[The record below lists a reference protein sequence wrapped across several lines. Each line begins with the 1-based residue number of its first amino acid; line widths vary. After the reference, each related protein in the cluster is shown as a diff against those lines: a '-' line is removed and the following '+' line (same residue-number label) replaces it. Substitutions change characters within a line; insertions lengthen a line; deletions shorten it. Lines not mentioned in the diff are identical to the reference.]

1 MGPVFLD
8 TDSKREAI
16 LKATLELVAERGFHD
31 TPMSQVAKRSG
42 ASPGVIYHYFA
53 SKDELIRDLYREV
66 KAVKARAMLQGG
78 VDGVSPKEAFKRTWR
93 NAYDFYR
100 THRLEARFLEQYEN
114 SPYHCPTDL
123 QELAREDENFAVL
136 ARRLGFVDG
145 GSPFKPLPSEIVYD
159 LSFGVAAR
167 LARRAP
173 DAPLDDAT
181 LDDIA
186 EGCWRAVARHP

>member
-1 MGPVFLD
+1 VLAD
-8 TDSKREAI
+8 TDSKRDAI

-53 SKDELIRDLYREV
+53 SKDELIRELYKEV
-66 KAVKARAMLQGG
+66 KAVKARAMLQGDF
-78 VDGVSPKEAFKRTWR
+78 DGASPKEAFKHTWC
-93 NAYDFYR
+93 NAYHFYR

-123 QELAREDENFAVL
+123 QELAKEDENFAIL

-145 GSPFKPLPSEIVYD
+145 GSPFKPLPTDIVYD
-159 LSFGVAAR
+159 LSFGLAAGR
-167 LARRAP
+167 APRAP
-173 DAPLDDAT
+173 DEPLDDAT

-186 EGCWRAVARHP
+186 EGCWRAVARNP

>member
-1 MGPVFLD
+1 VFPD
-8 TDSKREAI
+8 VDSKRCAI

-66 KAVKARAMLQGG
+66 KAVKARAMLEGDF
-78 VDGVSPKEAFKRTWR
+78 DGASPKEAFKRTWR
-93 NAYDFYR
+93 NAYHFYR

-123 QELAREDENFAVL
+123 QELAKEDRNFAIL

-145 GSPFKPLPSEIVYD
+145 GSPFKPLPSDIVYD

-167 LARRAP
+167 LARRA
-173 DAPLDDAT
+173 DEGPLDEAT

-186 EGCWRAVARHP
+186 EGCWRAVARAP

>member
-1 MGPVFLD
+1 MFPD
-8 TDSKREAI
+8 TDSKRDAI

-123 QELAREDENFAVL
+123 QELAKEDQNFAVL

-145 GSPFKPLPSEIVYD
+145 GNPFKPLPTDIVYD

-173 DAPLDDAT
+173 DEPLDDAT

-186 EGCWRAVARHP
+186 EGCWRAIARNP

>member
-1 MGPVFLD
+1 MFAD
-8 TDSKREAI
+8 ADIDSKRDAI

-78 VDGVSPKEAFKRTWR
+78 VDGASPKDAFKQTWR

-123 QELAREDENFAVL
+123 QELAKEDENFAVL

-173 DAPLDDAT
+173 DTPLDEAT

-186 EGCWRAVARHP
+186 EGCWRAVARNP

>member
-1 MGPVFLD
+1 MFPDV
-8 TDSKREAI
+8 DSKRCAI

-66 KAVKARAMLQGG
+66 KAVKARAMLQGD
-78 VDGVSPKEAFKRTWR
+78 VDGASPKEVFKRTWR
-93 NAYDFYR
+93 NAYHFYR

-123 QELAREDENFAVL
+123 QKLAKEDPNFAIL
-136 ARRLGFVDG
+136 ARRLGVVEG
-145 GSPFKPLPSEIVYD
+145 GGPFKPLPADIVHD

-167 LARRAP
+167 LARRAE
-173 DAPLDDAT
+173 DAPLDEAT

-186 EGCWRAVARHP
+186 EGCWRAVARNP

>member
-1 MGPVFLD
+1 MFPD

-42 ASPGVIYHYFA
+42 ASPGVIYHYFGQQGRA
-53 SKDELIRDLYREV
+53 DPRSLSRGQGV
-66 KAVKARAMLQGG
+66 KPGMLQARRRRL
-78 VDGVSPKEAFKRTWR
+78 PRTAFKQTWR

-100 THRLEARFLEQYEN
+100 THRLEARFLEEYEN

-123 QELAREDENFAVL
+123 QELAKEDENFAIL

-145 GSPFKPLPSEIVYD
+145 GSPFKPLPTEIVYD

-173 DAPLDDAT
+173 DTPLDDAT

-186 EGCWRAVARHP
+186 EGCWRAVARNP

>member
-1 MGPVFLD
+1 MFPD
-8 TDSKREAI
+8 TDSKRCAI

-53 SKDELIRDLYREV
+53 SKDELIRDLYKQV
-66 KAVKARAMLQGG
+66 KAVKARAMLQGDFDD
-78 VDGVSPKEAFKRTWR
+78 VPPKEAFKRSWR

-123 QELAREDENFAVL
+123 QELAREDQNFAVL
-136 ARRLGFVDG
+136 ARRLGLVDG
-145 GSPFKPLPSEIVYD
+145 GTPFKPLPSDIVHD
-159 LSFGVAAR
+159 LSFAVAAR

-173 DAPLDDAT
+173 DEPLDDAT

-186 EGCWRAVARHP
+186 EGCWRAVARNP

>member
-1 MGPVFLD
+1 MFPD
-8 TDSKREAI
+8 TDSKRCAI

-31 TPMSQVAKRSG
+31 TPMSQVARRSG

-53 SKDELIRDLYREV
+53 SKDELIRDLYKEV
-66 KAVKARAMLQGG
+66 KAVKARAMLQGDF
-78 VDGVSPKEAFKRTWR
+78 DGACPKDAFKHTWR

-123 QELAREDENFAVL
+123 QELAKEDQNFAIL

-145 GSPFKPLPSEIVYD
+145 GSPFKPLPTDIVYD
-159 LSFGVAAR
+159 LSFGLAAR
-167 LARRAP
+167 LARRTP
-173 DAPLDDAT
+173 DEPLDDAT

-186 EGCWRAVARHP
+186 EGCWRAIARNP